1 MQYDPIEG
9 RREALIA
16 QLNDIREAYQIC
28 LNDINSTLAN
38 NGTEWSIADLL
49 RHVISD
55 TTYKNMTHRL
65 LDEDSPNFERSN
77 PDAVLENLINQS
89 LGKIDEALAVANKVT
104 LQQLTK
110 SGTRRS
116 QPYAVIDSLES
127 WANHFKEH
135 LTQLRNEVRPREDLP
150 SL

>member
-1 MQYDPIEG
+1 MQRDPIED

-16 QLNDIREAYQIC
+16 QLNDIREAYQAC
-28 LNDINSTLAN
+28 LNDVNSTLAN
-38 NGTEWSIADLL
+38 NGTEWSISDLL

-65 LDEDSPNFERSN
+65 LDEDSPNFERSD
-77 PDAVLENLINQS
+77 PDAVLESLINQS

-127 WANHFKEH
+127 WTNHFKEH
-135 LTQLRNEVRPREDLP
+135 LTQLSNEIRPREGLP
-150 SL
+150 GL